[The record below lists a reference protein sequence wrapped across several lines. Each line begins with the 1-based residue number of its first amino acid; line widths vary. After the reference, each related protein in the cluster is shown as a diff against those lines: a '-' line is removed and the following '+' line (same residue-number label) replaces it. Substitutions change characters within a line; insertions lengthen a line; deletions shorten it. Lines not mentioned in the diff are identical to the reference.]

1 MCAIHKLK
9 TDAWVF
15 AFVCEMFP
23 CPKLLISRLTQGGKK
38 ATFEPPQ
45 SIASLSAKCQTM
57 IFLLSRIGNESNWP
71 RGRETLSPI
80 QEISSGHLIV
90 VPKTN
95 SRALKFGVW
104 IAIFPLMFCSFL
116 FSCFAFLSRV
126 NSNWQLPRRQVKW
139 WIPFSC
145 RSLLSDA
152 LLKASMHEIKQI

>member
-1 MCAIHKLK
+1 MLGYLHSRVKCSHARSYSFRDWPKGAKKLHSSHPNPYPHYQQNVK
-9 TDAWVF
+9 QWYFSPIT
-15 AFVCEMFP
+15 
-23 CPKLLISRLTQGGKK
+23 
-38 ATFEPPQ
+38 
-45 SIASLSAKCQTM
+45 
-57 IFLLSRIGNESNWP
+57 LSRIGNESNWP

-152 LLKASMHEIKQI
+152 L